1 MNPTPRTPGMQPLPT
16 RNPVSLNNAQQPPLA
31 QRPSGTMPTS
41 TPFNPSRPFGL
52 IGMPGDKFLD
62 TYARL

>member
-1 MNPTPRTPGMQPLPT
+1 MQPLPT
-16 RNPVSLNNAQQPPLA
+16 RNPVPLNNAQQPP
-31 QRPSGTMPTS
+31 RPVSGTMPT

-62 TYARL
+62 TYSRL